1 MEDGILEV
9 VGIENLARLSNEQRK
24 AYYIEVCKSVGLNPL
39 TKPFDYLQLG
49 GKMILYARK
58 DATDQLRRIHNIDL
72 SISSREIISG
82 VYIVTAKATMP
93 GGRSD
98 ESTGAVFIDGIK
110 GEPLA
115 NTYMKAETKAK
126 RRVTLSIVGLGWL
139 DESEVSSIPD
149 AQQVGVDTE
158 TGELTEEEPT
168 TSLWTR
174 ETAPPVRN
182 TPIHNVVEAMETKP
196 TAERPYDAERT
207 IAGVSK
213 LAARGSTELAPEG
226 LRGATVGAMEA
237 LFVDNATANSRTLRY
252 SLLKAF
258 FGEDTSKGLTSGQ
271 CKAILRWCQD
281 TIEGEDGTKVYLP
294 DERAA
299 VEAGR
304 IIEMVER
311 ERGQQELPIEEE
323 E

>member
-149 AQQVGVDTE
+149 A
-158 TGELTEEEPT
+158 
-168 TSLWTR
+168 
-174 ETAPPVRN
+174 
-182 TPIHNVVEAMETKP
+182 
-196 TAERPYDAERT
+196 
-207 IAGVSK
+207 
-213 LAARGSTELAPEG
+213 
-226 LRGATVGAMEA
+226 
-237 LFVDNATANSRTLRY
+237 
-252 SLLKAF
+252 
-258 FGEDTSKGLTSGQ
+258 
-271 CKAILRWCQD
+271 
-281 TIEGEDGTKVYLP
+281 
-294 DERAA
+294 
-299 VEAGR
+299 
-304 IIEMVER
+304 
-311 ERGQQELPIEEE
+311 
-323 E
+323 